1 MNDLEESSMTMREV
15 NEPLS
20 GWVSEFE
27 KCDRRQIFWFRFF
40 SAKKGTIKINLKVK
54 FKKLQSVCSMEKYQQ
69 FFLLIEHPGKQHFLL
84 IGNINPGL
92 DFLDIE
98 SFDVG

>member
-20 GWVSEFE
+20 GWASEFE

-54 FKKLQSVCSMEKYQQ
+54 FKKLQPVCCRKKCQQ
-69 FFLLIEHPGKQHFLL
+69 FFLLTDHPSQ
-84 IGNINPGL
+84 
-92 DFLDIE
+92 
-98 SFDVG
+98 